1 MILCTFLVSVVY
13 MLPLFNF
20 YAVQL
25 VHFQSF
31 FSKKL
36 AIKRTEKNYRKLE
49 TNVLSVEHEMRMEKD
64 YYYFFQIRYNN
75 RSLLAYVI
83 EWMF

>member
-1 MILCTFLVSVVY
+1 MPFLVSLIY
-13 MLPLFNF
+13 MLL
-20 YAVQL
+20 L
-25 VHFQSF
+25 

-36 AIKRTEKNYRKLE
+36 AIERTEKNYRKLE